1 MDIALNW
8 IVCPFRIE
16 VKALTCDILFWNCSF
31 SKHNFFKPHVFLG
44 TVFEA
49 TNFQKNEKNKF
60 YLMKGPLSHLNV
72 LHVMLHCIKCY
83 CYCFIIFVYVL
94 TFRKHRIVETSWIPV
109 AEFQIWRLILLTTQS
124 HLCCA
129 VCFHVLQ
136 DNSALDVEL
145 VAVALSVSP
154 ISGACIKSRFVYW
167 RTKLSFNM
175 DSDMRQHKLLY
186 LLQNCV
192 RFGWN
197 SIIIL
202 HYPVQNSWY
211 L

>member
-1 MDIALNW
+1 MSCQFEW
-8 IVCPFRIE
+8 VPW
-16 VKALTCDILFWNCSF
+16 TSCSVY
-31 SKHNFFKPHVFLG
+31 SLV
-44 TVFEA
+44 VI
-49 TNFQKNEKNKF
+49 
-60 YLMKGPLSHLNV
+60 GPLITMVPFVIMILSHELQ
-72 LHVMLHCIKCY
+72 LPHSY
-83 CYCFIIFVYVL
+83 CGAWHPRTL
-94 TFRKHRIVETSWIPV
+94 SSWRKHRIVETSWIPV
-109 AEFQIWRLILLTTQS
+109 QEFQIWRLILLTTQS

-154 ISGACIKSRFVYW
+154 ISGACIKS
-167 RTKLSFNM
+167 
-175 DSDMRQHKLLY
+175 KLLY

-202 HYPVQNSWY
+202 HYQVQNSWY